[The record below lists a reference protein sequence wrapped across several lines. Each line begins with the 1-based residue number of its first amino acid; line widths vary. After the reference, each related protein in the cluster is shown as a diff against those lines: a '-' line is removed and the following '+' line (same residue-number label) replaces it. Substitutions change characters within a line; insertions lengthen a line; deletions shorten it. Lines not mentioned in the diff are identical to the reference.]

1 MVNTHKYTPI
11 LKWKTAEK
19 GALKDLA
26 DVQKDCIIPLL
37 EFVRPLELTEKDKK
51 DGIQSPEDKL
61 CDILSAS
68 IPNDIALSWGDGR
81 VFFADFTLIF
91 PEDLRT
97 KFSELFCENAV
108 RLHLDFI
115 PVVNLTADS
124 DDFHKHI
131 VDISKKH
138 SLSGIC
144 IRISSFD
151 IRNTALVNNRLNKFT
166 KKYSYNKSGISLLID
181 LKENVGLK
189 VYNTAFKGIQEI
201 EAIDD
206 FDNII
211 LAGGAFPE
219 DMTPYKIDTEINSE
233 IRNDWIGWSTC
244 SREPTGRIPAYG
256 DYTIRHPIYNETVL
270 RYAPSTTIKYT
281 LPDTW
286 RFFKGRAKKNEDYLA
301 NAELLRKLPVF
312 LQYGAEFS
320 SGDRYINEKGLYH
333 AEYQKLKMKKKPGAK
348 IPGAGRT
355 EDWLRAGINHHIA
368 VVIDQL
374 AKFHD

>member
-11 LKWKTAEK
+11 LKWKTVEK

-189 VYNTAFKGIQEI
+189 VYNTAVEGIQGI
-201 EAIDD
+201 EDIDD

-219 DMTPYKIDTEINSE
+219 DMTTYDIDA
-233 IRNDWIGWSTC
+233 D
-244 SREPTGRIPAYG
+244 AYYSAILTNG
-256 DYTIRHPIYNETVL
+256 TYDLSVSYSGEDEGGACALVL
-270 RYAPSTTIKYT
+270 AQS
-281 LPDTW
+281 
-286 RFFKGRAKKNEDYLA
+286 
-301 NAELLRKLPVF
+301 
-312 LQYGAEFS
+312 
-320 SGDRYINEKGLYH
+320 
-333 AEYQKLKMKKKPGAK
+333 
-348 IPGAGRT
+348 
-355 EDWLRAGINHHIA
+355 
-368 VVIDQL
+368 
-374 AKFHD
+374 